1 MLPIQIDRLEING
14 NSSDKDSNKQID
26 NNKTED
32 IAIESVHNNNKTS
45 YAVWIETKLR
55 RKQIDC
61 GKQNMKN

>member
-1 MLPIQIDRLEING
+1 MLPIQINRLEING
-14 NSSDKDSNKQID
+14 NSSDKDSNKQTD

-32 IAIESVHNNNKTS
+32 IAIESVHNNNKAS